1 MSKNLGNSGHT
12 GYKMPK
18 VLDIIARDGEVVT
31 LLTCG
36 HEFSF
41 VPFEVQ
47 CQTGLYTDVKV
58 HSGAC
63 YWELHAENFC
73 GVAVTLLPKAPEPVQ
88 QTRTFPTID

>member
-47 CQTGLYTDVKV
+47 CQKTSVEEYVSKQ
-58 HSGAC
+58 
-63 YWELHAENFC
+63 ENRDYYIGHRQRC
-73 GVAVTLLPKAPEPVQ
+73 ENTHGEK
-88 QTRTFPTID
+88 

>member
-1 MSKNLGNSGHT
+1 MDRYTREQAEQYASQLRAI
-12 GYKMPK
+12 P
-18 VLDIIARDGEVVT
+18 
-31 LLTCG
+31 
-36 HEFSF
+36 
-41 VPFEVQ
+41 
-47 CQTGLYTDVKV
+47 GLYTDVKV